1 MLRPLL
7 FWRMKLERNK
17 RMQVSPTK
25 RVVVC
30 LASLVSVLCFTAAAT
45 QNPPNSSRPAPVVLG
60 DKQVFEIRWGYK
72 SITAQMRASAISER
86 LRKLAKAP
94 EEPPRFMVTQSDLSA
109 DIMAG
114 DEHVASA
121 FEGDAA
127 IAGKSRDQVAQEWAA
142 AMESALKDYRAQHSW
157 ERKLLRAGLAL
168 LALAVCVVLV
178 IYERRLVALLAS
190 GLYSRLTRQ
199 TEERVA
205 LGHHVSR
212 ALVQTVR
219 PAARLLR
226 FVLAV
231 GILYGTFQVLLYLFP
246 ATRHLA
252 FPLWNSS
259 SATVRAFLDS
269 AWKRLPALFFVALLV
284 FVTYY
289 ILKVSRFFFKQVRE
303 GTITLEGFHPR
314 WASTTHRLVS
324 IAIVTL
330 AVLVAYPYIPGSDSA
345 AFKGVSIFL
354 GVLVSLGSTGLI
366 SNLIAGIMLTY
377 MEHFDTGDLV
387 KIGGNIGFV
396 RKTSLLTTTIETRK
410 SERVTIPN
418 SAVIA
423 ADVTNFT
430 KAGGKG
436 LIISVTA
443 GIGYDTPWRQ
453 VEAMMKEAAL
463 RSEGIRREPEPFVLE
478 LSLNSFDITYELDA
492 FLEPGALFFTTKAN
506 LCRNILDQFNEH
518 GVQIMTPAYEFDPLN
533 PKVVPREQW
542 YTAPA
547 REGAAPE
554 KKASE
559 SRAA

>member
-1 MLRPLL
+1 
-7 FWRMKLERNK
+7 MKLTRNK
-17 RMQVSPTK
+17 GMQVSSAK
-25 RVVVC
+25 RIAVC
-30 LASLVSVLCFTAAAT
+30 LAALVSTLCFAAVPA
-45 QNPPNSSRPAPVVLG
+45 QNPSTPPNPSNPAPVVLG

-72 SITAQMRASAISER
+72 SITSQMRAQAISER

-94 EEPPRFMVTQSDLSA
+94 EEPSRFIVTQGDFTA

-114 DEHVASA
+114 EEHVASV
-121 FEGDAA
+121 FQGDAA
-127 IAGKSRDQVAQEWAA
+127 IAGKSQEQVAQEWAA
-142 AMESALKDYRAQHSW
+142 AMERAVKDYRAQHSW

-168 LALAVCVVLV
+168 LALAVCIILV
-178 IYERRLVALLAS
+178 IYERRLVAALAS
-190 GLYSRLTRQ
+190 RLEARLTRQ
-199 TEERVA
+199 TEERAA
-205 LGHHVSR
+205 LGRHVSR
-212 ALVQTVR
+212 ALVQTVP
-219 PAARLLR
+219 PASRLLR
-226 FVLAV
+226 FLLAA

-259 SATVRAFLDS
+259 SVTVRAFLDN
-269 AWKRLPALFFVALLV
+269 AWNRLPALLFVALLA

-289 ILKVSRFFFKQVRE
+289 LLKVSRFFFKQVGERV
-303 GTITLEGFHPR
+303 ITLEGFHPR
-314 WASTTHRLVS
+314 WASTTQRLVS

-345 AFKGVSIFL
+345 AFKGISIFL
-354 GVLVSLGSTGLI
+354 GVLVSLGSSGLV

-377 MEHFDTGDLV
+377 MEHFDAGDLV
-387 KIGGNIGFV
+387 KIGENIGYV

-430 KAGGKG
+430 KAGGRG

-463 RSEGIRREPEPFVLE
+463 RSQGIRRDPEPFVLE
-478 LSLNSFDITYELDA
+478 LSLNSFDITYELNA

-554 KKASE
+554 KKASSE

>member
-7 FWRMKLERNK
+7 FWRMKLSRNK
-17 RMQVSPTK
+17 RTQLPSAKQLTC
-25 RVVVC
+25 C
-30 LASLVSVLCFTAAAT
+30 LALLVTTACFAAE
-45 QNPPNSSRPAPVVLG
+45 QSPSNPSPVVLG

-72 SITAQMRASAISER
+72 SITSQMRAQAVSDR

-94 EEPPRFMVTQSDLSA
+94 EEPPRLIVTQSDLTV

-114 DEHVASA
+114 DEHVASV

-127 IAGKSRDQVAQEWAA
+127 IAGKSREQVAQEWAA
-142 AMESALKDYRAQHSW
+142 AMESALKVYRAQHSW

-168 LALAVCVVLV
+168 LALAICLVLL
-178 IYERRLVALLAS
+178 IYEKRLVAVLAS
-190 GLYSRLTRQ
+190 RLHGRLTRQ
-199 TEERVA
+199 TREGAA

-212 ALVQTVR
+212 ALVQTVG
-219 PAARLLR
+219 PAAQLLR
-226 FVLAV
+226 FVLAAA
-231 GILYGTFQVLLYLFP
+231 ILYYTFQVLLYLFP

-252 FPLWNSS
+252 FPLWHSS
-259 SATVRAFLDS
+259 SATVRAFVES
-269 AWKRLPALFFVALLV
+269 AWKRLPALFLVALLV

-314 WASTTHRLVS
+314 WASTTYRLVS

-345 AFKGVSIFL
+345 AFKGISIFL

-387 KIGGNIGFV
+387 KIGENIGFV

-418 SAVIA
+418 SVVIA

-478 LSLNSFDITYELDA
+478 LSLNSFDITYELNA

-506 LCRNILDQFNEH
+506 LCRNILDQFNEY

-542 YTAPA
+542 YTSPA

-554 KKASE
+554 KKASSE